1 MKQRMLHLLLLLV
14 VCAIIFG
21 FKVGDYDF
29 WGRHGEARR
38 AEVSR
43 EMVVSG
49 NWLVPHLN
57 GKPFVTKPPLY
68 YWAAAAMFELTG
80 RFDELSARIPSI
92 IAGTL
97 GVLVTYFW
105 ASVMFSARVGLLAGI
120 ILATSFLY
128 GGMARTAGLD
138 MMLTLFTTAALFCF
152 TLGDLRRKTAAHL
165 SGKWNMSTVMYFLSA
180 LCIGLG
186 TMTKNPIGF
195 AVPLLAIGTFILLT
209 RDFKLFL
216 ETRPWWL
223 LMVFLFVVLPWFLLV
238 YLRVPDLFDILHQ
251 ETLGRYTD
259 PEGTPHYE
267 PFYYY
272 IPALGAFAPW
282 VIFLPGVVISW
293 VSKKF
298 HQISRSHL
306 FVIVAAVMTFLLFSS
321 VGSKREYYLL
331 PIYPFLAILVAKY
344 WDEYL
349 EIKKTTNARWTEK
362 GMAIPLAGFAGLL
375 CLTGLSLPVAARIYL
390 PAYLLL
396 SVGFGLLFAASGV
409 LLFRWFLTGHDSRI
423 FGTFSTA
430 TVLIYVFVLLTIIP
444 EMNVY
449 RSRKAFFR
457 EVAAIAGEH
466 EIIDYNYESFATQ
479 FYLQRIIPVATNIEE
494 LTAFV
499 EQQDPV
505 FVIMTTG
512 QYEKFQRNAPELA
525 MNFEDVFQRTWTSA
539 TDPGRTR
546 SLLLLKTHAR

>member
-1 MKQRMLHLLLLLV
+1 MKKHLPHVLLLLI
-14 VCAIIFG
+14 VCAIVFG
-21 FKVGDYDF
+21 FKLGDYDF

-57 GKPFVTKPPLY
+57 GEPFVTKPPLY

-80 RFDELSARIPSI
+80 RFDELSARIPSV

-97 GVLVTYFW
+97 GVFVTYCW
-105 ASVMFSARVGLLAGI
+105 ANAMFSARIGCFAGI

-138 MMLTLFTTAALFCF
+138 MMLTLFTTAALYFF
-152 TLGDLRRKTAAHL
+152 TLGYLRRQIAANL
-165 SGKWNMSTVMYFLSA
+165 SGKWNLSTGMYLLSA
-180 LCIGLG
+180 FCIGLA

-195 AVPLLAIGTFILLT
+195 AVPLLAIGAFILLT
-209 RDFKLFL
+209 RDFKLLL
-216 ETRPWWL
+216 ETKPWWL
-223 LMVFLFVVLPWFLLV
+223 LLVFLLVVLPWFVMV
-238 YLRVPDLFDILHQ
+238 YARVPDFFDILHQ
-251 ETLGRYTD
+251 ETLGRYID

-282 VIFLPGVVISW
+282 VIFLPGMIISLI
-293 VSKKF
+293 SKKL

-306 FVIVAAVMTFLLFSS
+306 LIIVASVTTFLLFSS

-349 EIKKTTNARWTEK
+349 EIKRTTNARWIEK
-362 GMAIPLAGFAGLL
+362 GMAIPFAGFAGLL
-375 CLTGLSLPVAARIYL
+375 CLVGVALPMAAHIYL

-396 SVGFGLLFAASGV
+396 SVLFGLLFLASGMFLFHW
-409 LLFRWFLTGHDSRI
+409 LLHGNVS
-423 FGTFSTA
+423 GTFAVFSIA
-430 TVLIYVFVLLTIIP
+430 TILIYVFVLLTIVP
-444 EMNVY
+444 ETNVY
-449 RSRKAFFR
+449 RSRKTFFN

-466 EIIDYNYESFATQ
+466 KIIDYNYEGFDAQ
-479 FYLQRIIPVATNIEE
+479 FYLQRIVPVAKEIED
-494 LTAFV
+494 LAAFADL
-499 EQQDPV
+499 QKPV
-505 FVIMTTG
+505 FIIMTSE
-512 QYEKFQRNAPELA
+512 QYDHLQQNVPELA
-525 MNFEDVFQRTWTSA
+525 HTFEQVLQRTWRSA
-539 TDPGRTR
+539 INPGRTR
-546 SLLLLKTHAR
+546 SLVLLKTL

>member
-1 MKQRMLHLLLLLV
+1 MQQRLIHLLLLFI
-14 VCAIIFG
+14 VCAIVFG
-21 FKVGDYDF
+21 FQVGGYDF

-57 GKPFVTKPPLY
+57 GEPFVTKPPLY
-68 YWAAAAMFELTG
+68 YWAAAAMFTFTG
-80 RFDELSARIPSI
+80 RFDEFSARIPSVI
-92 IAGTL
+92 TGTL
-97 GVLVTYFW
+97 GVIVTYFW
-105 ASVMFSARVGLLAGI
+105 ASAMFSARAGCFAGI

-128 GGMARTAGLD
+128 GGMARTAGVD
-138 MMLTLFTTAALFCF
+138 MMLTLFTTAALYCF
-152 TLGDLRRKTAAHL
+152 TLGYLRRQRAVNL
-165 SGKWNMSTVMYFLSA
+165 SGKWNLSTGMYLLSA
-180 LCIGLG
+180 FCIGLA

-195 AVPLLAIGTFILLT
+195 AVPLLAIGAFILLT

-216 ETRPWWL
+216 ETKPWWL
-223 LMVFLFVVLPWFLLV
+223 LLVFLLVVLPWFLMV
-238 YLRVPDLFDILHQ
+238 YVRVPDFFDILHQ

-272 IPALGAFAPW
+272 LPALGAFAPW
-282 VIFLPGVVISW
+282 VIFLPGVLISL
-293 VSKKF
+293 VTKKL
-298 HQISRSHL
+298 HQILRSHL
-306 FVIVAAVMTFLLFSS
+306 LIIVASVATFLLFSS

-349 EIKKTTNARWTEK
+349 EVKRTTSVRWVEK
-362 GMAIPLAGFAGLL
+362 GMAIPLAAFAGLL
-375 CLTGLSLPVAARIYL
+375 CLVGLALPIAARIYL

-396 SVGFGLLFAASGV
+396 SVVFGLLFFVSGV
-409 LLFRWFLTGHDSRI
+409 LLLRWFFTGNVS
-423 FGTFSTA
+423 GTFAVMSTA

-444 EMNVY
+444 ETNVY

-466 EIIDYNYESFATQ
+466 KIVDYNYEGFDAQ
-479 FYLQRIIPVATNIEE
+479 FYLQRIVPVAKESEDLN
-494 LTAFV
+494 AFAKSQ
-499 EQQDPV
+499 ETV
-505 FVIMTTG
+505 FIIMTSE
-512 QYEKFQRNAPELA
+512 QYDYLQQNVPELV
-525 MNFEDVFQRTWTSA
+525 NTFERVLQRTWTSA
-539 TDPGRTR
+539 VNPGRTR
-546 SLLLLKTHAR
+546 SLLLLKTIN